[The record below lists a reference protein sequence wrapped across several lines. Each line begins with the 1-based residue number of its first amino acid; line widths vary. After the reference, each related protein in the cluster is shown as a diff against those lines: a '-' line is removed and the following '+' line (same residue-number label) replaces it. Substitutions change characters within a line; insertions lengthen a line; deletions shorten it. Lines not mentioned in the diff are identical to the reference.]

1 MPSISSF
8 PVLIVDDEKQYLQS
22 AAVALRVAG
31 FEVMTISD
39 PLAVVESVK
48 NRPFGAVLLDILM
61 PGIRG
66 DELLGHII
74 SVSPLSAV
82 IMTTAVS
89 DVETAVSCMRKGA
102 FDYLIKPVE
111 KDRLV
116 TTVKRAMEM
125 VELRGENRRLKE
137 GLLLNRFKRPE
148 IFEGIVTRDQG
159 MLSVF
164 RYIEAIAQTPMPV
177 LILGETGVGKELIA
191 QAIHKASGRKGEF
204 VCVNAAGVN
213 DALFSDSLFGHEKGA
228 FTGADAKRAG
238 FVAKASGGTLFLDE
252 IGDTS
257 LESQTKLLRL
267 LEERTYYPTGSDTPR
282 TSDARIIAAT
292 HRNLDSLRKEGLFRD
307 DLYYRLEAH
316 LIDVPPLRKRIGDI
330 VLLVDYF
337 MEKAMQQLGKESPVI
352 DSGFYD
358 SCRGYSFPG
367 NIRELRNIITDIAS
381 VCDSNSITASM
392 LPSKMAQTAQAPL
405 SALSPEFNQE
415 AMRQWQSLPYIKDAE
430 QMLIEE
436 ALRRSNDNQT
446 LAAQLLGMTRSAL
459 NKRLVRAKQDQE

>member
-1 MPSISSF
+1 MSNVSSF
-8 PVLIVDDEKQYLQS
+8 PVLIVDDETQYLQS
-22 AAVALRVAG
+22 AAVVLRVAG
-31 FEVMTISD
+31 FEVVTISD
-39 PLAVVESVK
+39 PQTVIEAVK

-66 DELLGHII
+66 DELLVSLV
-74 SVSPLSAV
+74 SVSPFSAV

-89 DVETAVSCMRKGA
+89 DVETAVNCMRKGA
-102 FDYLIKPVE
+102 FDYLVKPVE

-148 IFEGIVTRDQG
+148 IFEDIVTRDPG

-177 LILGETGVGKELIA
+177 LIRGETGVGKELIA
-191 QAIHKASGRKGEF
+191 HAVHRASGRKGEF

-213 DALFSDSLFGHEKGA
+213 DTLFSDSLFGHEKGA
-228 FTGADAKRAG
+228 FTGADNKRAG
-238 FVAKASGGTLFLDE
+238 FVAKAAGGTLFLDE
-252 IGDTS
+252 IGDMAVD
-257 LESQTKLLRL
+257 SQIKLLRL

-282 TSDARIIAAT
+282 ISDARIIAAT
-292 HRNLDSLRKEGLFRD
+292 NRDLDSLRTEGKFRD

-316 LIDVPPLRKRIGDI
+316 IIDIPPLRKRIGDI

-337 MEKAMQQLGKESPVI
+337 IEKAAQQLGKESPAI
-352 DSGFYD
+352 DRSFYET
-358 SCRGYSFPG
+358 CRRYSFPG
-367 NIRELRNIITDIAS
+367 NIRELRNILTDIAS
-381 VCDSNSITASM
+381 VCDSNLLTASM
-392 LPSKMAQTAQAPL
+392 LPSKMAQLAQGGLLA
-405 SALSPEFNQE
+405 SSSEFNPE
-415 AMRQWQSLPYIKDAE
+415 TMKQWQSLPYIKDAE

-436 ALRRSNDNQT
+436 ALRRSDDNQT

-459 NKRLVRAKQDQE
+459 NKRLIRGKQDQE